1 MTIDD
6 RPKIDSRDITA
17 ADAMSAPVIT
27 VPESG
32 TIFDA
37 WTVMVT
43 CHVRHTVVV
52 RGDHCLGVVDDRDLV
67 EAWHEGPGAL
77 RATPVKKLLRTR
89 TSCVLPDT
97 PLKEVA
103 AIMNHTRVDA
113 IPVVEPN
120 GKLTGLVT
128 AGDLVHAVSRHG
140 LHAERPAEDEDDQ

>member
-1 MTIDD
+1 MMVGHRAPVDE
-6 RPKIDSRDITA
+6 RDITA
-17 ADAMSAPVIT
+17 ADAMSAPVVT

-43 CHVRHTVVV
+43 CQVRHTVVV
-52 RGDHCLGVVDDRDLV
+52 RGDRCLGVIDDRDLV
-67 EAWHEGPGAL
+67 EAWHDGPGAL
-77 RATPVKKLLRTR
+77 RATPVRTLLRDR

-97 PLKEVA
+97 SLQEVA
-103 AIMNHTRVDA
+103 AIMNQARVDA

-140 LHAERPAEDEDDQ
+140 LHAQYAGDPEDE